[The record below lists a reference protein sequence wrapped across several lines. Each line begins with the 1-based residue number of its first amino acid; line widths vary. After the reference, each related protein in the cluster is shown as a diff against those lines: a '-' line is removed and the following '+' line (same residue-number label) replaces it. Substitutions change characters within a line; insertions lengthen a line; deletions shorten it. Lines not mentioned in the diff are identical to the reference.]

1 MIVSDLITEFD
12 VVIDTS
18 EGLTELRSL
27 ILGLA
32 VRGKLVPQDPN
43 DEPASKLLKKIEAE
57 KERLYEE
64 GAIRKP
70 KDYPAVSEDEIP
82 FEIPSNWVW
91 ARNGNLILFQNGYAF
106 KSGRFQESGIGVIR
120 IGDLQNGEVVE
131 NSMKYISEDYA
142 SEVKDDYLIK
152 QGDMLIAMSGATTG
166 KLAINNSD
174 KTYLLNQ
181 RVGKIDPIFINQD
194 YLYRYLNT
202 KIEENLA
209 KSSGSA
215 IPNLST
221 KQIGELEIPLPPLS
235 EQHRIVKRI
244 ESLFTEVDELEAKLT
259 RQSKLDEKL
268 QLAVN
273 AEVQQAPDAEASKS
287 SWNFITSN
295 FDTLYH
301 TPEAIDNLK
310 KNILNEAVRGRLV
323 PQNPNDESASELL
336 KKIEAE
342 KQRLYGE
349 GKIRK
354 PKKLPPVKEDEI
366 PFEIPGSW
374 EWCRFGDLAS
384 TVEYGTSQKAHK
396 EPNGVPVLRMGNLDE
411 NGNMSFDNL
420 KYVNE
425 DIKDLPRLYL
435 KNDDLVFNRT
445 NSYEL
450 VGKMGLFKER
460 EEKFTLASYLIR
472 STLLTDIYP
481 EYIHYYFNSQYCRVN
496 EIEPEITKQTN
507 QANFNGTKLQHVRV
521 PLPAKEEQHRIVKR
535 IEELFALCDRFKAQL
550 QQRQAVNE
558 RLVKGL
564 VQEVL
569 ENN

>member
-1 MIVSDLITEFD
+1 VKLADLLEEFN
-12 VVIDTS
+12 VVIDTA

-32 VRGKLVPQDPN
+32 VRGKLVPQDSN
-43 DEPASKLLKKIEAE
+43 DEPASELLKKIEAE
-57 KERLYEE
+57 KERLYEKGE
-64 GAIRKP
+64 IRKP
-70 KDYPAVSEDEIP
+70 NDYPAIPEDEIP
-82 FEIPSNWVW
+82 FEIPNNWVW

-106 KSGRFQESGIGVIR
+106 KSGRFQDSGIGVIR
-120 IGDLQNGEVVE
+120 IGDLQNGQVVE

-142 SEVKDDYLIK
+142 SEVKNDYLIE

-166 KLAINNSD
+166 KLAINNSN

-235 EQHRIVKRI
+235 EQHRIVKKI
-244 ESLFTEVDELEAKLT
+244 ESLFAEVDELDAKLN
-259 RQSKLDEKL
+259 RQGKLDEKL

-273 AEVQQAPDAEASKS
+273 AEVQKAPNADASKS
-287 SWNFITSN
+287 VWNFITSN

-323 PQNPNDESASELL
+323 PQNPNDEPASELL

-342 KQRLYGE
+342 KERLYDE
-349 GKIRK
+349 VEIRK
-354 PKKLPPVKEDEI
+354 PKDLPPVKEDEV
-366 PFEIPGSW
+366 PFEIPESW
-374 EWCRFGDLAS
+374 EWCRLGDSILDIYGGSTPSKSNPQYWNGEYYWASVKDLNDDQIYIDKTIDTITELAIS
-384 TVEYGTSQKAHK
+384 KNKTKLVPADNVIVCTRMGLGKINLNTVEVSINQDLKALILPESVSHLFFFYVYK
-396 EPNGVPVLRMGNLDE
+396 TLEIIGSGMTVSGIRQDE
-411 NGNMSFDNL
+411 LL
-420 KYVNE
+420 K
-425 DIKDLPRLYL
+425 IP
-435 KNDDLVFNRT
+435 FQ
-445 NSYEL
+445 
-450 VGKMGLFKER
+450 F
-460 EEKFTLASYLIR
+460 
-472 STLLTDIYP
+472 P
-481 EYIHYYFNSQYCRVN
+481 
-496 EIEPEITKQTN
+496 
-507 QANFNGTKLQHVRV
+507 
-521 PLPAKEEQHRIVKR
+521 PLEEQHRIVRR
-535 IEELFALCDRFKAQL
+535 IEELFAICDRFNDQL
-550 QQRQAVNE
+550 EQREKVNE

-564 VQEVL
+564 VGEVL
-569 ENN
+569 EGN